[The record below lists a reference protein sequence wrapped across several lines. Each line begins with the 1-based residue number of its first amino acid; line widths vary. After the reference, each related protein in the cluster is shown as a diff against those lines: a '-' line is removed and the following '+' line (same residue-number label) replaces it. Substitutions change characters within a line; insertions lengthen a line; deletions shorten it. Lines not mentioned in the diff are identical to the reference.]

1 MKKIQVTVRE
11 KDKGG
16 KDLSLLNIRDELV
29 NVLYKETVANATKA
43 DLQFYVLL
51 YFASLKSGEKTLLEK
66 VLDEAIPKFKAL
78 NTAFGERKGMLGAGD
93 YAEMV
98 EYHGLSNIFKYDV
111 FFVLIE
117 AISNLDEIT
126 QRYSGFLEKN
136 TQAQNTLNEV
146 QDKYGRDLSA
156 SMESFRSSKIE
167 DDRYDDFGNY
177 HDLSKSVYRTI
188 RMRNSRNLDLNL
200 QRYTSVKEVTSRSP
214 IDFTFFQHI
223 DPQILFDLWTKYHLA
238 DYTKLVAKEA
248 FEFGK
253 DHFEFNVNLG
263 DVFNAWL
270 IYQLVPSK
278 ERKEKAKAKANLDV
292 KKTKKDNETALVDL
306 TQTLVDSIL
315 KSNERL
321 EKEVDENK
329 KELKKMRSE
338 HLTVQSEEKIKKL
351 ERRIEELENLSVDA
365 EIIDE
370 DNESKK

>member
-1 MKKIQVTVRE
+1 MKKIQVTVKE

-29 NVLYKETVANATKA
+29 NVLYKETVANSTKA

-51 YFASLKSGEKTLLEK
+51 YFVSLKSGESTLLEK
-66 VLDEAIPKFKAL
+66 ILDEAIPKFKAL
-78 NTAFGERKGMLGAGD
+78 NNAFSEKKGMLGAGE

-98 EYHGLSNIFKYDV
+98 SYHGLSDIFKFDV

-117 AISNLDEIT
+117 AISNLNVIT
-126 QRYSGFLEKN
+126 DRYADFLSKNLQANTTLSRVKEKYS
-136 TQAQNTLNEV
+136 NE
-146 QDKYGRDLSA
+146 LST

-200 QRYTSVKEVTSRSP
+200 QRYTSVKEITSKSP

-238 DYTKLVAKEA
+238 EYTKLVAKEA
-248 FEFGK
+248 FDFGK

-270 IYQLVPSK
+270 IYKLVPSS
-278 ERKEKAKAKANLDV
+278 ERNEKAKAKANLEE
-292 KKTKKDNETALVDL
+292 KKTKQDNEAALIDL

-321 EKEVDENK
+321 QQEVDDNK
-329 KELKKMRSE
+329 KELRQLRSE
-338 HLTVQSEEKIKKL
+338 HMTVQSEERIAKL
-351 ERRIEELENLSVDA
+351 EKRIEELENLSVEA
-365 EIIDE
+365 EVVDDE
-370 DNESKK
+370 VKK